1 MCIGPGDGLL
11 LTLIR
16 TRLTAA
22 DGERGSVTLML
33 VVMVVALLIAVGLV
47 VDGGAKIAAV
57 QQANRVAAEA
67 ARTGAQLVNTAQLQT
82 GAGADLAVA
91 QAQAAA
97 QAALAAAGV
106 TGTASATTSSVQVQ
120 ATITK
125 PTVFLAM
132 IGISSVTGQ
141 GSASAD
147 LVLGAAG

>member
-1 MCIGPGDGLL
+1 M
-11 LTLIR
+11 LI
-16 TRLTAA
+16 
-22 DGERGSVTLML
+22 
-33 VVMVVALLIAVGLV
+33 VMVMALMIAVGLV

-106 TGTASATTSSVQVQ
+106 TGSASATASSVQVQ

-147 LVLGAAG
+147 LALGAAG